1 LGYAR
6 AIFLT
11 VQSTFGYVSSQFSFG
26 EVLCGG
32 GEAKLNQCVTSNEA
46 ACSSGDA
53 AGVVCDD
60 GNMTGRYP
68 NDSSVETIEQN
79 ILNLDTDLKV
89 LIYATTA
96 LNITIPNVLILCVCV
111 YAGCNNIRLNP

>member
-1 LGYAR
+1 M
-6 AIFLT
+6 
-11 VQSTFGYVSSQFSFG
+11 SSQFSFG

-89 LIYATTA
+89 LILRNNCTEYH
-96 LNITIPNVLILCVCV
+96 NSECSYPVCVCV
-111 YAGCNNIRLNP
+111 YAGCYFVECYVAGVTVII